1 VITGNKYTVTNQDS
15 TFNGHTDTQGGSCEK
30 ESEACYYNYEHTISL
45 GNDCNPDE
53 ERTFTFQLSWSC
65 EDGFPQDPYEDVCDT
80 ASGTQDYTATLVASN
95 YCWQQLIAGGLEP
108 TATLILTP
116 KTAYDSWYGAGAD
129 TANPPAAQASFAN
142 KADIA
147 GLVIIDSTA
156 ENGVGL
162 SDRAYSGLTW
172 KTLTKKHYPVATWEV
187 DNVGPIASFNLL
199 DLASG
204 SSESQFFNKIDS
216 TTGENANWAAFTYK
230 EDDVELEAKDYVYY
244 EGTLEIADLNLGARR
259 LMNVRNLLQNGDAIF
274 ANAAA
279 EAFMSAEPIAATTT
293 ANENDAVV
301 VLMLQNCADANSE
314 WETALVNSIAK
325 YLRIDSSRVTVSLD
339 PTSEGYCLVEVT
351 IAQSDC
357 ADNIDIISLLEYL
370 ETGIMDSFSELHTIV
385 AQELPTDVTLDR
397 SMFFVAQVPST
408 VYTAEAVTSSS
419 TTTSDN
425 GAELEWYYYAVAGFI
440 AGLTVVVG
448 LSYAC
453 GNKAKASP
461 QHTQLTPERRYSIA
475 DLLAATE
482 RRSSIDVNNV
492 RLHNAL

>member
-1 VITGNKYTVTNQDS
+1 MK
-15 TFNGHTDTQGGSCEK
+15 
-30 ESEACYYNYEHTISL
+30 
-45 GNDCNPDE
+45 
-53 ERTFTFQLSWSC
+53 
-65 EDGFPQDPYEDVCDT
+65 
-80 ASGTQDYTATLVASN
+80 
-95 YCWQQLIAGGLEP
+95 
-108 TATLILTP
+108 
-116 KTAYDSWYGAGAD
+116 
-129 TANPPAAQASFAN
+129 
-142 KADIA
+142 
-147 GLVIIDSTA
+147 
-156 ENGVGL
+156 
-162 SDRAYSGLTW
+162 
-172 KTLTKKHYPVATWEV
+172 
-187 DNVGPIASFNLL
+187 
-199 DLASG
+199 
-204 SSESQFFNKIDS
+204 
-216 TTGENANWAAFTYK
+216 
-230 EDDVELEAKDYVYY
+230 
-244 EGTLEIADLNLGARR
+244 
-259 LMNVRNLLQNGDAIF
+259 VRNLLQNGDAIF

-279 EAFMSAEPIAATTT
+279 EAFMSAEPIAATAT

-314 WETALVNSIAK
+314 WENALVNSIAK
-325 YLRIDSSRVTVSLD
+325 YLRIDTSRVTVSLD

-425 GAELEWYYYAVAGFI
+425 GSELEWYYYAVAGFI

-453 GNKAKASP
+453 GNKTKASP